1 MRLFEGALSAAL
13 EAQSLR
19 AWAFTLLGVHEYLRR
34 LSGDR
39 FANQVRDTL
48 TERIIAAY
56 HATSAPDWPWFENLA
71 SYDNAKIPHALIL
84 SGRWSGHHEALDI
97 GLRSLRWLCQVQH
110 TPKNFFRP
118 IGSNGFF
125 PRGESP
131 AELDQQPVEA
141 HAMVSACIEAFRTT
155 DDEHWLDE
163 ARLVFEWFLGR
174 NHLGIPLYNSATG
187 GCCDGLHADRVNQ
200 NQGAESTLAFLMSLV
215 EMRLLE
221 ASLATF
227 DKSANGDSS
236 PHRTMS
242 APTATTEPHRRQP
255 A

>member
-1 MRLFEGALSAAL
+1 LSGNSEAL
-13 EAQSLR
+13 E
-19 AWAFTLLGVHEYLRR
+19 
-34 LSGDR
+34 
-39 FANQVRDTL
+39 
-48 TERIIAAY
+48 
-56 HATSAPDWPWFENLA
+56 
-71 SYDNAKIPHALIL
+71 
-84 SGRWSGHHEALDI
+84 I
-97 GLRSLRWLCQVQH
+97 GLGCLRWLCQVQH

-131 AELDQQPVEA
+131 AELDQQPIEA
-141 HAMVSACIEAFRTT
+141 HAMVSACIEAYRTT
-155 DDEHWLDE
+155 GDEYWLDE

-200 NQGAESTLAFLMSLV
+200 NQGAESTLACLLSLI

-227 DKSANGDSS
+227 ENVSNGELKAPRHLAPPS
-236 PHRTMS
+236 PS
-242 APTATTEPHRRQP
+242 NDPHRRQP